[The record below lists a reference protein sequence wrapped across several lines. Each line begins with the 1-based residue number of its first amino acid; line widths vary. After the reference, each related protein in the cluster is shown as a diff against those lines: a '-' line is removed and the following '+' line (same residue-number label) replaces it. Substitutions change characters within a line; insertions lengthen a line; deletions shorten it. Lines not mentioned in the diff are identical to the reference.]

1 MLDAIFI
8 AIAIGFIAL
17 CVAYVRGLDALV
29 GPDPT
34 SHEDLEGALS

>member
-1 MLDAIFI
+1 MQDAIFI
-8 AIAIGFIAL
+8 GIPIGFIAL

-34 SHEDLEGALS
+34 AYEDANGATP

>member
-1 MLDAIFI
+1 MQDAAFI
-8 AIAIGFIAL
+8 GIAIGFVAL

-34 SHEDLEGALS
+34 CHDDGKGESS